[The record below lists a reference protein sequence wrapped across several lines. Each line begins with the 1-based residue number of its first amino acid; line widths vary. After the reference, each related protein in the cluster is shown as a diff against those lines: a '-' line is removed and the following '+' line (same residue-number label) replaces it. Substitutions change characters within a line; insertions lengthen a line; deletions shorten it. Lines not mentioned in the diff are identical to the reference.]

1 MDFSRL
7 ERLIAS
13 STYREL
19 GLRAKEYLQYYQSG
33 GEEQELAQITMYKCM
48 VGLLKDLGMQQQAAE
63 AYCEDEDHLTELA
76 QYISSILG

>member
-19 GLRAKEYLQYYQSG
+19 GLRAREYLQYQNYG
-33 GEEQELAQITMYKCM
+33 GEEQHLAKVIMYNCM
-48 VGLLKDLGMQQQAAE
+48 VSLLKDLGMRQHQAE
-63 AYCEDEDHLTELA
+63 VYCDDEDNLTELA